1 MDDGIER
8 EVLEEIARRGVANYQ
23 ELAHFLDGKVINPLE
38 VITKVAKS
46 LSGRNLII
54 YVSPIGQTCL
64 AITQKGMREAK
75 VMEQE
80 RNGRNT
86 ERSSSI

>member
-8 EVLEEIARRGVANYQ
+8 EVLEEIARRGVVNYQ